1 MVSDPETEPPEG
13 LQRKLT
19 TILSADVAGYSRL
32 MAEAEEATLTTFR
45 GHREVFE
52 KLVAHHHG
60 RVFNTAGDAI
70 LAEFAS
76 AVEAVRCATEIPAAL
91 RTLNDQLPSER
102 HLEFRLGVNLGDVMV
117 QGTDLLGDGVNV
129 AARLQATAE
138 PGGICI
144 SGSVYDQ
151 VRNKLSL
158 TFRPLGDQTFK
169 NIPQPVRTFSIIG
182 TEEIALPAAG
192 RHRAVRSWL
201 WIAVMLVLLGIGG
214 GYFGYTRFQAKPA
227 PVQSASVTTTPSVSG
242 GEEVYGGPICYGPS
256 PNDPARC
263 FRARGTLVGNH
274 ISGRWPGRNPGTT
287 VTLDGEVTS
296 SGEVTL
302 QMHARLDDGASL
314 FTLDLNGTLD
324 DEKLMA
330 KGNFKNGRTATLMW
344 RRVGGSSAADA
355 N

>member
-1 MVSDPETEPPEG
+1 
-13 LQRKLT
+13 
-19 TILSADVAGYSRL
+19 
-32 MAEAEEATLTTFR
+32 
-45 GHREVFE
+45 VFE

-76 AVEAVRCATEIPAAL
+76 AVEAVRSATEIQAAL
-91 RTLNDQLPSER
+91 RTLNDKLPSER
-102 HLEFRLGVNLGDVMV
+102 RVEFRLGVNLGDVMV

-169 NIPQPVRTFSIIG
+169 NIPQPVRTFSIVG
-182 TEEIALPAAG
+182 TEESASPTTSRDSASRAWRWAA
-192 RHRAVRSWL
+192 VL
-201 WIAVMLVLLGIGG
+201 LVLLGISG
-214 GYFGYTRFQAKPA
+214 GYLGYTRFQARPA

-263 FRARGTLVGNH
+263 FRAGGTLIGNH

-287 VTLDGEVTS
+287 VTLDGEVAS

-302 QMHARLDDGASL
+302 QMHAGLDDGASL
-314 FTLDLNGTLD
+314 FTLDLTGTLD
-324 DEKLMA
+324 DGKLMA